1 VLPDA
6 AFAYS
11 TVNHLETSLLGNL
24 TDARRF
30 NDRRPALPLGKT
42 RRFILVGVHAAK
54 LFPVCVVDGDE
65 PMVMLSSP
73 ILSESTLFFT
83 RRFLGRYFR
92 HSDFPV
98 LEGR

>member
-1 VLPDA
+1 VLTEG

-30 NDRRPALPLGKT
+30 NDRRAALPLGKT
-42 RRFILVGVHAAK
+42 RGFVLIGIDAAELFTVRVVH
-54 LFPVCVVDGDE
+54 GDQ
-65 PMVMLSSP
+65 PMVMLSPP

-83 RRFLGRYFR
+83 RRFLGRYFS